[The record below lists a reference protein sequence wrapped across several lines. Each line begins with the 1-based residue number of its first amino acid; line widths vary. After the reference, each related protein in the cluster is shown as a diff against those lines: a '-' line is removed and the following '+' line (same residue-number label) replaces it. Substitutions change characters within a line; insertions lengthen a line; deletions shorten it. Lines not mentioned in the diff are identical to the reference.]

1 MIKRT
6 TEDYNNLV
14 VYMAD
19 GSKPRYAIVE
29 KSKAVACGI
38 GGLIIAGVMAGGV
51 PNQDHLLFVNASRI
65 GFPTIIL
72 AYSSIKGI
80 IAKKIYY

>member
-38 GGLIIAGVMAGGV
+38 
-51 PNQDHLLFVNASRI
+51 D
-65 GFPTIIL
+65 
-72 AYSSIKGI
+72 SSIKGI